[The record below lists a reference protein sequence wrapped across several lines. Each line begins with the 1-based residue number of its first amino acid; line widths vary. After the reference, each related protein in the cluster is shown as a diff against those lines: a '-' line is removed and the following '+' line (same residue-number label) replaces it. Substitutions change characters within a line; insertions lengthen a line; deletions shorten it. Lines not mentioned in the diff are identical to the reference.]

1 MNRVPN
7 ARHAQ
12 GFSLLEAIVAL
23 VVMASTLLVLYG
35 WLSSSTM
42 ALTRVQAQSRALED
56 ARSALAIM
64 ETVNPMLEPRGRR
77 GVGPITVA
85 WESTPKAAR
94 RSGISRAGMPTLFD
108 FTLVDVDVKVMREGR
123 LVKQFRM
130 RRAGWEAVR
139 DLSGEAD

>member
-1 MNRVPN
+1 MIRAPST
-7 ARHAQ
+7 RHAQ
-12 GFSLLEAIVAL
+12 GFSLLEAIVAM

-35 WLSSSTM
+35 WLSSSTL

-64 ETVNPMLEPRGRR
+64 ETVNPMLDPRGQRTI
-77 GVGPITVA
+77 GPISVA
-85 WESTPKAAR
+85 WQATPAFAR

-108 FTLVDVDVKVMREGR
+108 FTLFDVDVKVTREGR
-123 LVKQFRM
+123 LVKQFRL

>member
-42 ALTRVQAQSRALED
+42 ALTRVQAQSLAQDAPSLMIAAGLAL
-56 ARSALAIM
+56 RS
-64 ETVNPMLEPRGRR
+64 
-77 GVGPITVA
+77 
-85 WESTPKAAR
+85 
-94 RSGISRAGMPTLFD
+94 FD
-108 FTLVDVDVKVMREGR
+108 
-123 LVKQFRM
+123 
-130 RRAGWEAVR
+130 
-139 DLSGEAD
+139 